1 IFVPAIR
8 RRLSGMAFARERV
21 FEVDPLLFFI
31 GRKKDNSSWSKKPV
45 RTFGMVPARPRIDDG
60 LEQRISGGERRYSE
74 LAAGPRRCQRIDF
87 RFRVRRAVMQRTSP
101 GTTGFVQVLK
111 QTNCL
116 IDRLFTVC
124 AALLIQT

>member
-1 IFVPAIR
+1 
-8 RRLSGMAFARERV
+8 MAFARERV

-60 LEQRISGGERRYSE
+60 LEQRISEGERRYSE

-101 GTTGFVQVLK
+101 A
-111 QTNCL
+111 
-116 IDRLFTVC
+116 RP
-124 AALLIQT
+124 ALYKF